1 MITTVHA
8 DMIVLTGEGV
18 ECVVNPANAE
28 LAEGG
33 TLCGD
38 IYHHAGSEKLNQS
51 LQGVAGIAEG
61 SAIITSGHKLC
72 QWIIHTLSPR
82 HDSVGKWN
90 KLANCYKSI
99 HQLSLN
105 LCRSHGVNTVAIPA
119 IGTGAFGLDKGRADE
134 IAYQTLTK
142 CDKRNVFVEFILVFN
157 EEARY
162 QKMFDRGVD
171 PHYAGDDINYEEL
184 RRAEGGYGE

>member
-1 MITTVHA
+1 MITTAHA
-8 DMIVLTGEGV
+8 DIIVLTGEGV

-38 IYHHAGSEKLNQS
+38 IYHHAGSKALNQY
-51 LQGVAGIAEG
+51 LQGVEGIAEG
-61 SAIITSGHKLC
+61 SAITTSGHKLC
-72 QWIIHTLSPR
+72 PWIIHTLSPR
-82 HDSVGKWN
+82 HDSTDKWN

-99 HQLSLN
+99 HQLSIN

-119 IGTGAFGLDKGRADE
+119 IGTGAFGLDKDKADE
-134 IAYQTLTK
+134 IAYETLMK
-142 CDKRNVFVEFILVFN
+142 CDRSNVFVEFILVFS
-157 EEARY
+157 EEVRH

-171 PHYAGDDINYEEL
+171 PYYADDDINYEEL